1 MGGEEIDNGQEG
13 EMDIENAANEDNG
26 GIEGG
31 QPEQANENLG
41 SRYMK
46 KLLTETLRKQK
57 KISLDLQKREKHYA
71 GVVKKRRLTK
81 KGLKKEKKDNVRK
94 NTSS

>member
-1 MGGEEIDNGQEG
+1 MGGEEMDNGQEG
-13 EMDIENAANEDNG
+13 EMNIENAANEDNG

-46 KLLTETLRKQK
+46 NFLL
-57 KISLDLQKREKHYA
+57 KHY
-71 GVVKKRRLTK
+71 GSKRKFPLIY
-81 KGLKKEKKDNVRK
+81 KGEKNIMQ
-94 NTSS
+94 SY